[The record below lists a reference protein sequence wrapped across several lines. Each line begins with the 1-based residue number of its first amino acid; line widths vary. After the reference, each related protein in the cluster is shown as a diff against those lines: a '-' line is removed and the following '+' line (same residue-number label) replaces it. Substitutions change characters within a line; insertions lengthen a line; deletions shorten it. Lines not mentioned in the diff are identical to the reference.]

1 MNPSI
6 RNFALLSVVCL
17 SAISLAA
24 QTSTAGKKPAP
35 LPEKSKQAPRQTQNQ
50 NAEIGRIS
58 IPPLPEF
65 HPQMPRRFVLPNGL
79 VVFLQ
84 EDHELPLI
92 GGTLRFRGGSLLDP
106 EPKTGLADIY
116 GAVWRTGGTKT
127 RTGDQLDDF
136 LEARAARVEAG
147 SNDDST
153 SLSFNC
159 LKGDFSDVFSVF
171 KEVLFQPE
179 FRDDKI
185 ALVKR
190 QIDGVISRRNDDID
204 EIAGREAVKLA
215 YGPHSA
221 YARQPEYSTIAAITR
236 QDLLDWHA
244 RYVHPNNAILGI
256 YGDFDPAQMEQLVR
270 QTFENWPKGEK
281 APEVQATIDP
291 AAPGVYFVAKD
302 DVDQSSVQLV
312 SLGIKRDNP
321 DYFAVSVM
329 NEILSGGFASRLIS
343 NLRSKLGLAY
353 SVGGGV
359 GSDWDHVGVQDYAMS
374 TKSATTKD
382 AILGLKKELN
392 DLLTDPPTAA
402 EMKRAKDSILNSF
415 VFNFDTRQ
423 KVLAEQMRYEFYAYP
438 SDYLERYRSA
448 IEKVTAEDVA
458 RVARK
463 YVHPDQLA
471 ILVVGNPGE
480 IGNQLTSLG
489 QVKPLDITIPPPPGP
504 SATGGLAAV
513 QEPR

>member
-171 KEVLFQPE
+171 KEVL
-179 FRDDKI
+179 
-185 ALVKR
+185 
-190 QIDGVISRRNDDID
+190 
-204 EIAGREAVKLA
+204 
-215 YGPHSA
+215 
-221 YARQPEYSTIAAITR
+221 
-236 QDLLDWHA
+236 
-244 RYVHPNNAILGI
+244 
-256 YGDFDPAQMEQLVR
+256 
-270 QTFENWPKGEK
+270 
-281 APEVQATIDP
+281 
-291 AAPGVYFVAKD
+291 
-302 DVDQSSVQLV
+302 
-312 SLGIKRDNP
+312 
-321 DYFAVSVM
+321 
-329 NEILSGGFASRLIS
+329 
-343 NLRSKLGLAY
+343 
-353 SVGGGV
+353 
-359 GSDWDHVGVQDYAMS
+359 
-374 TKSATTKD
+374 
-382 AILGLKKELN
+382 
-392 DLLTDPPTAA
+392 
-402 EMKRAKDSILNSF
+402 
-415 VFNFDTRQ
+415 
-423 KVLAEQMRYEFYAYP
+423 
-438 SDYLERYRSA
+438 
-448 IEKVTAEDVA
+448 
-458 RVARK
+458 
-463 YVHPDQLA
+463 
-471 ILVVGNPGE
+471 
-480 IGNQLTSLG
+480 
-489 QVKPLDITIPPPPGP
+489 
-504 SATGGLAAV
+504 
-513 QEPR
+513 